1 MNTQKAAVITN
12 VHEVEIHD
20 IPIPELGPREVLV
33 KIGAASICSWEHRT
47 YIGKQSPGF
56 PFLGGHENAGEVV
69 AIADDV
75 TTISVGDRVTLG
87 PTKCG
92 VCRACLRGEDK
103 ACVEHF
109 KYFSLKGG
117 ELGPGGFL
125 EYKVHRED
133 GCFDVGDA
141 PYELACLA
149 EPLSCAVHGV
159 RLMGMSRGDTAVVF
173 GAGPMGLLNALVLAH
188 AGVDVAIVDM
198 DPERLRVASDN
209 GITKTI
215 VSSGDAVDAI
225 LEMFPG
231 GVDGVVTAIGSKS
244 VNEQGLKVLQPRGTL
259 CLFASA
265 HPVEPLE
272 VDPNWVHN
280 SEVRII
286 GAVSADLEDHKKA
299 TDMIAAGEIDL
310 SSIMEKTFPLSE
322 AKAAFEYLSAKPSY
336 RVALIP

>member
-244 VNEQGLKVLQPRGTL
+244 VNQQGLKVLQPRGTL

>member
-69 AIADDV
+69 AIAEDV

-244 VNEQGLKVLQPRGTL
+244 VNQQGLKVLQPRGTL

>member
-1 MNTQKAAVITN
+1 MHTQKAAVITN

-20 IPIPELGPREVLV
+20 IPIPELGPHEVLV

-159 RLMGMSRGDTAVVF
+159 RLMGMSRGDTAAVF

-215 VSSGDAVDAI
+215 VSSGDAVAAI

>member
-259 CLFASA
+259 WLFASA

>member
-109 KYFSLKGG
+109 EYFSLKGG

-265 HPVEPLE
+265 HPVEPLA

>member
-12 VHEVEIHD
+12 VREVEIHD

-69 AIADDV
+69 AIAEDV

>member
-1 MNTQKAAVITN
+1 MATMKAAVLTG
-12 VHEVEIHD
+12 VGEVELQD

-33 KIGAASICSWEHRT
+33 KIGAASICSWEQRT
-47 YIGKQSPGF
+47 YIGKQKPGF

-69 AIADDV
+69 AIAPDV
-75 TTISVGDRVTLG
+75 TQVKVGDRVTLG
-87 PTKCG
+87 PTQCG
-92 VCRACLRGEDK
+92 QCRACSRGEDK
-103 ACVEHF
+103 GCVEHF

-133 GCFDVGDA
+133 GCFPVGDA
-141 PYELACLA
+141 PFELACLA

-159 RLMGMSRGDTAVVF
+159 RLMGMKAGDTAVVF
-173 GAGPMGLLNALVLAH
+173 GAGPMGLLNALVLQH
-188 AGVDVAIVDM
+188 EGVDVMLVDM
-198 DPERLRVASDN
+198 DQERLDYAAQN
-209 GITKTI
+209 GIRKTLL
-215 VSSGDAVDAI
+215 SPGDAVDLI
-225 LEMFPG
+225 LEAYPG

-244 VNEQGLKVLQPRGTL
+244 VNEQGLKILQPRGTF

-272 VDPNWVHN
+272 IDPNWVHN

-286 GAVSADLEDHKKA
+286 GAVSADIQDHQRA
-299 TDMIAAGEIDL
+299 TDMIAAGDIDL
-310 SSIMEKTFPLSE
+310 RPIMEKTFPLSE
-322 AKAAFEYLSAKPSY
+322 AKAAFDYLSQKPSY

>member
-1 MNTQKAAVITN
+1 MTTMKAAVITG
-12 VHEVEIHD
+12 VGDVEIQD
-20 IPIPELGPREVLV
+20 IPVPDLGPREVLV
-33 KIGAASICSWEHRT
+33 KIGAASICSWEQRT
-47 YIGKQSPGF
+47 YIGKQKPGF

-69 AIADDV
+69 AIAPDV
-75 TTISVGDRVTLG
+75 TQVKVGDRVTLG

-92 VCRACLRGEDK
+92 TCRACLRGEDK
-103 ACVEHF
+103 GCVEHF
-109 KYFSLKGG
+109 QYFSLKGG

-133 GCFDVGDA
+133 GCFPVGDA

-159 RLMGMSRGDTAVVF
+159 RLMGMKAGDTAVVF
-173 GAGPMGLLNALVLAH
+173 GAGPMGLLNAMVLQL
-188 AGVDVAIVDM
+188 AGVDVALVDM
-198 DPERLRVASDN
+198 EQERLDYASSH
-209 GITKTI
+209 GIRRTI
-215 VSSGDAVDAI
+215 LSSGDAVDAI
-225 LEMFPG
+225 LEAFPG
-231 GVDGVVTAIGSKS
+231 GVDGVVTAIGSQA

-280 SEVRII
+280 TEVRII
-286 GAVSADLEDHKKA
+286 GAVSADMEDHKRA
-299 TDMIAAGEIDL
+299 TDMIASGEIDL
-310 SSIMEKTFPLSE
+310 TPIMEKTFALSD
-322 AKAAFEYLSAKPSY
+322 AKAAFDYLSAKPSY

>member
-69 AIADDV
+69 AIAEDV

-109 KYFSLKGG
+109 EYFSLKGG